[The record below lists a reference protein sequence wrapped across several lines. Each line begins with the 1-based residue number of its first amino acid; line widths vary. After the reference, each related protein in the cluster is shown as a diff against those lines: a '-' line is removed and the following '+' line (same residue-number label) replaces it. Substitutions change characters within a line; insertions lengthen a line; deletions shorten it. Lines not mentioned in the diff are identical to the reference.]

1 MEYELVE
8 GLAGRKW
15 SGTGVRSGWK
25 RCGNLQASG
34 VFKRKSNVGSF
45 SWVSFFQLVAGCNPS
60 NQLVATNWLLVATNW
75 LLVSFFQEVKHVPRV
90 PEEEPDA
97 EKCLCEVVG
106 EPLAQVENESASS
119 AGSRRAACKSR
130 TFIFQR
136 SPDRGESLASGPA
149 HLHARSR
156 DSAAGTR

>member
-1 MEYELVE
+1 MFEQKKTAAMEYVSH
-8 GLAGRKW
+8 GVRACRGAGRAQMERD
-15 SGTGVRSGWK
+15 GCALRMEAVRELT
-25 RCGNLQASG
+25 RQRRLQAEVERWILLLG
-34 VFKRKSNVGSF
+34 
-45 SWVSFFQLVAGCNPS
+45 FFL
-60 NQLVATNWLLVATNW
+60 
-75 LLVSFFQEVKHVPRV
+75 KHVPRV

-130 TFIFQR
+130 TFIFQQ
-136 SPDRGESLASGPA
+136 SPDRGGPA
-149 HLHARSR
+149 HLHARSW

>member
-60 NQLVATNWLLVATNW
+60 NQLVATNW

-136 SPDRGESLASGPA
+136 SPDRGGPA